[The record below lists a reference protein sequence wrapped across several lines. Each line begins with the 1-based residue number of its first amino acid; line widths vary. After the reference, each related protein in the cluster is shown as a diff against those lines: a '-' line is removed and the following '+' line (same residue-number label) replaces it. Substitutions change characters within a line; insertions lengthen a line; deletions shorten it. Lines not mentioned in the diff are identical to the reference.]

1 MESLSLNPS
10 AQSDEREEP
19 VKKSPALGF
28 WKMAF
33 AVFVG
38 NILTGLLGAFI
49 YSLR

>member
-1 MESLSLNPS
+1 MESLSLNTTTQP
-10 AQSDEREEP
+10 DEP

-28 WKMAF
+28 WRISL
-33 AVFVG
+33 AVFMG